1 MIERHRA
8 RGPGFGKKGHFRNAL
23 TDRGIAQNNR
33 LEEVYKW
40 ILYLDV

>member
-8 RGPGFGKKGHFRNAL
+8 RGPDLAKKGHFRIRCQTEVL
-23 TDRGIAQNNR
+23 PKINR
-33 LEEVYKW
+33 LEEFYKW